1 MLWLWQRF
9 LGLNAVRLAASIH
22 IVLGHLQKQGA
33 LRRSVGGVYVL
44 RWGFT
49 WVPWFFML
57 SGYVLSYARLTG
69 LRPSSDLRK
78 LKPAAP
84 PSPVAFCHRRLAS
97 VYPLYLVGLCVALA
111 LAWSRDK
118 LGSIRSS
125 ALLAQVSTGLGFG
138 VWSLRVGGRGF
149 EFRV

>member
-57 SGYVLSYARLTG
+57 SGFVLTHARMKS
-69 LRPSSDLRK
+69 RVKSSGAGALVLF
-78 LKPAAP
+78 LKKRMAAP
-84 PSPVAFCHRRLAS
+84 RRMPRLHAHAD
-97 VYPLYLVGLCVALA
+97 LVTNPC
-111 LAWSRDK
+111 
-118 LGSIRSS
+118 I
-125 ALLAQVSTGLGFG
+125 
-138 VWSLRVGGRGF
+138 
-149 EFRV
+149 